1 MNVLTKDQM
10 LAVTPKLQEVE
21 VPEWGGSVFIRPVT
35 LAEQAKLADLG
46 AKYEKG
52 LVTARMKG
60 IMLPLIQW
68 AVTDS
73 EGKALFEAKDLDALM
88 NTPASA
94 LLRLQD
100 AILKF
105 SGLTEESRRELEKNL
120 LNARDDG
127 PASR

>member
-1 MNVLTKDQM
+1 MTLTKEHI
-10 LAVTPKLQEVE
+10 LAVTPKLQEID

-46 AKYEKG
+46 VKYEKG
-52 LVTARMKG
+52 SVSVRMKS
-60 IMLPLIQW
+60 ITLQLVQW

-73 EGKALFEAKDLDALM
+73 EGQPLFEAKDVDALM
-88 NTPASA
+88 NKSASA

-120 LNARDDG
+120 LSQAEE
-127 PASR
+127 ASS